1 MPFSHVA
8 NSYQPEQLDK
18 LTEAF
23 NLVWPQV
30 VLVNGTATDMHAQAG
45 ESSSLSNGGPV
56 RQKLA
61 HGVATTTRGHCGKIP
76 VRLGISRGRIYS
88 TGGSFAF
95 HRIRLAGRVSASGQV
110 RMHTIAGPAHR
121 P

>member
-30 VLVNGTATDMHAQAG
+30 VLANGTATDIELERIRH
-45 ESSSLSNGGPV
+45 
-56 RQKLA
+56 RLA
-61 HGVATTTRGHCGKIP
+61 NFIVACA
-76 VRLGISRGRIYS
+76 SRGEFEPEKLRETALAIIVREPI
-88 TGGSFAF
+88 G
-95 HRIRLAGRVSASGQV
+95 RLHDDSLCAVCGQ
-110 RMHTIAGPAHR
+110 PL
-121 P
+121 

>member
-30 VLVNGTATDMHAQAG
+30 VLANGTATDI
-45 ESSSLSNGGPV
+45 ELE
-56 RQKLA
+56 R
-61 HGVATTTRGHCGKIP
+61 
-76 VRLGISRGRIYS
+76 
-88 TGGSFAF
+88 
-95 HRIRLAGRVSASGQV
+95 
-110 RMHTIAGPAHR
+110 HTPS
-121 P
+121 PS